1 MKKSIRI
8 IAVALVAVML
18 CLTLVS
24 CGKKLSGAYEAKVGG
39 DIAGYTATYEFSGNK
54 VEVSKKVTLIGTS
67 NTVTFEGT
75 YEIKDDEITFT
86 FEGDK
91 EDEDIKS
98 GTFAFAETEDGIK
111 IGLVEYK
118 KK

>member
-1 MKKSIRI
+1 MKKSIKI
-8 IAVALVAVML
+8 VALALVAVML
-18 CLTLVS
+18 CLTLVA
-24 CGKKLSGAYEAKVGG
+24 CGKKISGTYEAQIGG
-39 DIAGYTATYEFSGNK
+39 DVLGYTATYKFSGSK
-54 VEVSKKVTLIGTS
+54 VEATKTVSVLGAKEAT
-67 NTVTFEGT
+67 TFEGK

-86 FEGDK
+86 FETSD
-91 EDEDIKS
+91 DDIKS

>member
-1 MKKSIRI
+1 MKKSIKI
-8 IAVALVAVML
+8 LAIAMVAVML
-18 CLTLVS
+18 CLTLAA
-24 CGKKLSGAYEAKVGG
+24 CGKTISGTYEAEIGG
-39 DIAGYTATYEFSGNK
+39 DALGYTATYEFSGSK
-54 VEVSKKVTLIGTS
+54 VKATKTS
-67 NTVTFEGT
+67 SILGVKNSTEFEGK

-86 FEGDK
+86 FETSD
-91 EDEDIKS
+91 DDIKS

>member
-1 MKKSIRI
+1 MKRSIKI

-18 CLTLVS
+18 CLTLAA
-24 CGKKLSGAYEAKVGG
+24 CGKTLSGTYEAQVGG
-39 DIAGYTATYEFSGNK
+39 DALGYTASYKFSGSK
-54 VEVSKKVTLIGTS
+54 VEVTKTASVLGMKEST
-67 NTVTFEGT
+67 TFEGK

-86 FEGDK
+86 FETSD
-91 EDEDIKS
+91 DDIKS
-98 GTFAFAETEDGIK
+98 GTFAFEETENGIK